1 MNAEE
6 QRKLKDRLPRT
17 WPAFFERHG
26 SFTAAQRAGIP
37 PLLDGENVLLIAPTA
52 GGKTAAVLA
61 PLIECHCPPLRAPGV
76 LRILYLV
83 PTRALVSDLQARLEQ
98 PLQTLSISLGVKTGD
113 RDFGRDKPPDI
124 LLTTPESLD
133 ALLAGDARMF
143 AQLQALVIDELHVF
157 DGTPR
162 GDQLQALLARVR
174 RVRAYA
180 ARHGDAPNDALQHAA
195 LSATIGEPEAV
206 VTRYFSPARVVR
218 VAGGRPVQG
227 ELLALAAD
235 SGRGATRLPRAVPRP
250 WLAQS
255 IGFLQQPRRGRALRR
270 RGTRGRLVRRRGVH
284 PLLDLD
290 PRRRKEI
297 EAEFAGAEAA
307 ICFSSSTLELGIDI
321 GTIDTAILIG
331 PPGSPASFAQ
341 RLGRA
346 NRRGGGVPVA
356 CCYRTP
362 LERVCFEALLRDAG
376 AQPGQHAAV
385 ETRAAVAS
393 TLEAEPSS
401 ACFRPSVLV
410 QQIFSLLKQSP
421 TAALRL
427 AELHELFGPFI
438 AARDIEA
445 VVGELAMRDYLVA
458 GRPGEWRAG
467 PRLNRLYDEQ
477 GWSRS
482 NVSIH
487 SNIQSDAAQLEIRD
501 QHTGRAIA
509 RVDTL
514 WTYGQ
519 ALTLEGRPI
528 DITWSDGEALWVTSQ
543 RADGAA
549 QPPIFRS
556 ARQLLSYELARLVPA
571 QLDLD
576 PWAAPVVAAPDGY
589 WLFHCL
595 GDLYGRALLDL
606 LGYTM
611 PARSTGAIG
620 LAVLLADPPQ
630 APPDWTALQVEHYCP
645 ITIAASS
652 LCWTLEHF
660 TNWCRPHCVA
670 APWSHSSTCRA
681 FSRPWLRC
689 ILSLLP
695 IAWWRSLG
703 CWWWAKHG

>member
-235 SGRGATRLPRAVPRP
+235 SDAALHGYLEQFRARGWRKALAFCNSRAEVERY
-250 WLAQS
+250 AAAV
-255 IGFLQQPRRGRALRR
+255 RAA
-270 RGTRGRLVRRRGVH
+270 GSFGGAVYTH
-284 PLLDLD
+284 YSNLD

-331 PPGSPASFAQ
+331 PPAVRLRSRNALGAPIDAAAACRPPAATAPRWNVYASRHCCEMPARNRANTLPSKPGQRLPPRWRPSRLPPAS
-341 RLGRA
+341 GRRCSC
-346 NRRGGGVPVA
+346 NR
-356 CCYRTP
+356 
-362 LERVCFEALLRDAG
+362 
-376 AQPGQHAAV
+376 
-385 ETRAAVAS
+385 
-393 TLEAEPSS
+393 SS
-401 ACFRPSVLV
+401 ACSNKARRRRCAWPSCTSCSGRL
-410 QQIFSLLKQSP
+410 SP
-421 TAALRL
+421 
-427 AELHELFGPFI
+427 
-438 AARDIEA
+438 
-445 VVGELAMRDYLVA
+445 
-458 GRPGEWRAG
+458 
-467 PRLNRLYDEQ
+467 
-477 GWSRS
+477 
-482 NVSIH
+482 
-487 SNIQSDAAQLEIRD
+487 
-501 QHTGRAIA
+501 RAI
-509 RVDTL
+509 
-514 WTYGQ
+514 
-519 ALTLEGRPI
+519 
-528 DITWSDGEALWVTSQ
+528 
-543 RADGAA
+543 
-549 QPPIFRS
+549 
-556 ARQLLSYELARLVPA
+556 
-571 QLDLD
+571 
-576 PWAAPVVAAPDGY
+576 
-589 WLFHCL
+589 
-595 GDLYGRALLDL
+595 
-606 LGYTM
+606 
-611 PARSTGAIG
+611 
-620 LAVLLADPPQ
+620 
-630 APPDWTALQVEHYCP
+630 
-645 ITIAASS
+645 
-652 LCWTLEHF
+652 
-660 TNWCRPHCVA
+660 
-670 APWSHSSTCRA
+670 
-681 FSRPWLRC
+681 
-689 ILSLLP
+689 
-695 IAWWRSLG
+695 
-703 CWWWAKHG
+703 